1 MALLDSYREKG
12 FFGLRLFELFE
23 DRIVVTRPY
32 VLLRTTKVSVPLAQF
47 EEGVEFQRFEEK
59 TRNVGL
65 IMFFLCACGALS
77 WEKYPP
83 IYTHPGFWSSCLFSF
98 IGLLLVI
105 RSFFQFEA
113 AVFVTTRG
121 SHRLIIASM
130 GPDVLHFRDF
140 TDRVLAQIK
149 HCHEKD
155 FETSSVGGQ

>member
-1 MALLDSYREKG
+1 MALLDTYSEKG

-32 VLLRTTKVSVPLAQF
+32 ILLRTTKVSVPLAQF
-47 EEGVEFQRFEEK
+47 EDAVEFQRFEEK
-59 TRNVGL
+59 TRKVGMV
-65 IMFFLCACGALS
+65 MFFLCAARALF

-83 IYTHPGFWSSCLFSF
+83 VYVHPNFWMCCLFSF
-98 IGLLLVI
+98 VGLLLVL

-121 SHRLIIASM
+121 RHRLIIARM
-130 GPDVLHFRDF
+130 GPDILHFRDF

-149 HCHEKD
+149 HCREMN
-155 FETSSVGGQ
+155 FESSSAEA